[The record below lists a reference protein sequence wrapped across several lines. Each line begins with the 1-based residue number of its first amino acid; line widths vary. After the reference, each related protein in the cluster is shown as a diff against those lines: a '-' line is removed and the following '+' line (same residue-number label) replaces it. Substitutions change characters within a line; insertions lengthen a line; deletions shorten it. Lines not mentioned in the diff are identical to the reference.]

1 MYNSIS
7 NTGIIGKKVVY
18 LPSCHSTND
27 IAAELVHQKA
37 FEEGTV
43 VITDNQTGGRGQRG
57 TNWSSVT
64 GMNLTFSILLKP
76 KGVPIMEQFLLSQT
90 VAIGLV
96 TGLKELGLV
105 ATIKWPNDI
114 YIGDR
119 KICGTLIENSIQGG
133 GIASTIA
140 GIGLNVN
147 QLDFGAIRATSL
159 ALLSGKKWSLQQV
172 FEVLLIAIDKA
183 LLRLYAG
190 EVDAIRSLYRDKL
203 LGMNEIRGFKVQ
215 GQLMQATVVGVTA
228 QGRLLLRTLQGSV
241 LEMDLKELQWLWEH

>member
-1 MYNSIS
+1 
-7 NTGIIGKKVVY
+7 
-18 LPSCHSTND
+18 
-27 IAAELVHQKA
+27 
-37 FEEGTV
+37 
-43 VITDNQTGGRGQRG
+43 
-57 TNWSSVT
+57 
-64 GMNLTFSILLKP
+64 
-76 KGVPIMEQFLLSQT
+76 MEQFLLSQT